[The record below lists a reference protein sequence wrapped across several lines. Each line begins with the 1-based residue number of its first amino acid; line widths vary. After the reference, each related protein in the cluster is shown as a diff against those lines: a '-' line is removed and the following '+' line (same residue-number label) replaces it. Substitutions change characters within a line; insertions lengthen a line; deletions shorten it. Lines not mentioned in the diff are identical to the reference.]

1 VSRRG
6 ETVLE
11 KLNRLVGAPREL
23 FLKKWVRWVK
33 GIIPPNI
40 DPNVIVGEPRITE
53 DTVIKLFKEYCQ
65 DLEEGECYNKLV
77 EVFLHSKATGKKVF
91 ERDFIADFEVKSKIS
106 EAVTKALKLDFE
118 VNPAVADQLYKT
130 IFEERNAEK
139 ACELIKEDV
148 KKRWLLLDVEPPA
161 EELKLAEETCSKIR
175 ELVARRAPPIE
186 WWKVLEP
193 AFKTREEIEPSI
205 KPYINKLRFW
215 GIDRDMEHLVRL
227 AKAEE
232 LRVLAGDRA
241 IERVTGIT
249 VRYLEDLKPAD
260 LVTAAALRELVETP
274 IGIYPSLK
282 VSQAQELI
290 YVNKFHINKVETPLL
305 CIYLTTKD
313 YIVACDRPAILVA
326 YGEEETAVA
335 PIPLIK
341 MIKELY
347 KRGVIVEE
355 GKT

>member
-1 VSRRG
+1 
-6 ETVLE
+6 
-11 KLNRLVGAPREL
+11 
-23 FLKKWVRWVK
+23 
-33 GIIPPNI
+33 
-40 DPNVIVGEPRITE
+40 
-53 DTVIKLFKEYCQ
+53 
-65 DLEEGECYNKLV
+65 
-77 EVFLHSKATGKKVF
+77 VFLYAKVTSRKVF
-91 ERDFIADFEVKSKIS
+91 ERDFMVDFERKAKIS
-106 EAVTKALKLDFE
+106 EAITKALKLDYE
-118 VNPAVADQLYKT
+118 VNPAVADSLYKAV
-130 IFEERNAEK
+130 FEERNAEK
-139 ACELIKEDV
+139 ACELVREDV
-148 KKRWLLLDVEPPA
+148 KKRWLMLDVEPPA
-161 EELKLAEETCSKIR
+161 EELKLAEETCSKIK

-193 AFKTREEIEPSI
+193 IFKTREEIEPSI
-205 KPYINKLRFW
+205 KLFINKLKFW
-215 GIDRDMEHLVRL
+215 GVDRDMEHLVRL

-241 IERVTGIT
+241 IEKVTRIT
-249 VRYLEDLKPAD
+249 VRYLEDLKPVD
-260 LVTAAALRELVETP
+260 LITAATLRELIESP

-290 YVNKFHINKVETPLL
+290 YVNKFLINSVETPLL
-305 CIYLTTKD
+305 CIYITTKD

-355 GKT
+355 SKT